1 MSSSVYVLYCFF
13 FFSSRRRHTRCALG
27 TGVQTCALPILAQQF
42 EAVFVNLMLKEA
54 RKTSLGG
61 GLFDSNSLKTFRDMQ
76 DNQVAAEMG
85 RRGTLGIAKA
95 MAAFIERSQEIGRA
109 SCRERVCQYV

>member
-1 MSSSVYVLYCFF
+1 MRISDWSSDVC
-13 FFSSRRRHTRCALG
+13 SSDLKANLDK
-27 TGVQTCALPILAQQF
+27 VAQQF

-95 MAAFIERSQEIGRA
+95 MAAFIERSQVEQPKCATFSASAHRA
-109 SCRERVCQYV
+109 SAPIRPRSTTP